1 MNRHD
6 KREPRSQNKNIYCIY
21 IFGGAKETFGG
32 APARHFSRSVHNCVS
47 IMLLMSDILCSIFV
61 PDSCRADTDR
71 YDPSFSGLRIA
82 TTSRTQKTSQTLPHY
97 ITFFL
102 EQYSMPPDTMP
113 T

>member
-21 IFGGAKETFGG
+21 IFWWAKETFGG

-47 IMLLMSDILCSIFV
+47 IMLLMPDILCSIFV
-61 PDSCRADTDR
+61 PDSCRSDTDR

-82 TTSRTQKTSQTLPHY
+82 TTSRTQDFTNSPSLY
-97 ITFFL
+97 YFFARAIFHA
-102 EQYSMPPDTMP
+102 T
-113 T
+113 